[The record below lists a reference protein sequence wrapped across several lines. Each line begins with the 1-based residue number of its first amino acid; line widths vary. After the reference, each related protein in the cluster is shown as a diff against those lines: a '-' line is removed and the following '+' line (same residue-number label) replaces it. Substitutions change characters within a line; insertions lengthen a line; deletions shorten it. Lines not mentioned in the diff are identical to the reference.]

1 MRVRF
6 PLAAFLINH
15 MKRSDAE
22 SEIYNLTQKLIQLK
36 ADMKATVGGFRDEI
50 KAIEKEIKDIV
61 ESVNDNN

>member
-1 MRVRF
+1 
-6 PLAAFLINH
+6 

-36 ADMKATVGGFRDEI
+36 TDMKATVGGFRDEI